1 MKLLNVTN
9 RYYIVIALTLL
20 LVSSAFLAFRVFYLV
35 DNEISEHMLYE
46 KMEIEKQLSTQ
57 SDIQG
62 IPFIIGD
69 KIEIE
74 PLEKFSTFRVSLKDT
89 NMYDAHEDEVVP
101 FRRLSYEQ
109 PIGEDSYRITIWRR
123 LTESEDLF
131 SGVALTLVLVAVDI
145 IACFYFLNRWFSKR
159 VWRPFYRA
167 LSGLTHFD
175 LHTGERVSFQRSNIE
190 EFNTLNVELS
200 KLTDKVARDYQNLR
214 EFTENM
220 SHETQTPL
228 AIIRSKLELLV
239 QSENLNSE
247 QISHIRSSLDSV
259 NRLSKMNKS
268 LILLT
273 RIENEQYNVSQSLN
287 ISQLIRNQLDKFDL
301 FISSRNL
308 VVITEMENDVVLE
321 MNPNLA
327 DILLSN
333 LISNAIKYNRQ
344 DGELKIQ
351 LTKEQLIISNSGAEL
366 TIADDQIFE
375 RFKKGDQP
383 DSVGLGLAIV
393 KKVCDHC
400 SCEVHYTYTDLHH
413 KFTIEFPPEKVQA
426 SHRSHA
432 DRKHKGSA

>member
-9 RYYIVIALTLL
+9 RYYIAIALALL
-20 LVSSAFLAFRVFYLV
+20 LISSAFLAYRVFYLV
-35 DNEISEHMLYE
+35 DNEISEHMLFE
-46 KMEIEKQLSTQ
+46 KMEIEKQLSSQ
-57 SDIQG
+57 GDIQG
-62 IPFIIGD
+62 IQFVIGD
-69 KIEIE
+69 RIEIE
-74 PLEKFSTFRVSLKDT
+74 PLDKFTTFRVSLVDT
-89 NMYDAHEDEVVP
+89 NKYDPYEDKVVP

-109 PIGEDSYRITIWRR
+109 LIGEESYRITLWRR
-123 LTESEDLF
+123 LTQTEDLF
-131 SGVALTLVLVAVDI
+131 SGVALTLLLVAIDI

-159 VWRPFYRA
+159 VWKPFYRA
-167 LSGLTHFD
+167 LSGLKHFD
-175 LHTGERVSFQRSNIE
+175 LHEGERVSFQRSEIE

-200 KLTDKVARDYQNLR
+200 KLTDKVARDYRNLR

-239 QSENLNSE
+239 QSEKLDPE
-247 QISHIRSSLDSV
+247 QLAHIRSSLDSV

-273 RIENEQYNVSQSLN
+273 RIENDQYNVSQPLN
-287 ISQLIRNQLDKFDL
+287 LSTLIRIQLDKFDL

-308 VVITEMENDVVLE
+308 KVVTEMDEDVTLDI
-321 MNPNLA
+321 NANLA

-333 LISNAIKYNRQ
+333 LISNAIKYNRNE
-344 DGELKIQ
+344 GELRIK
-351 LTKEQLIISNSGAEL
+351 LDKHKFEISNSGYPL

-393 KKVCDHC
+393 KKVCDHIHC
-400 SCEVHYTYTDLHH
+400 DIHYTYREEMHT
-413 KFTIEFPPEKVQA
+413 FTIEFPPAGDEA
-426 SHRSHA
+426 A
-432 DRKHKGSA
+432 EET

>member
-9 RYYIVIALTLL
+9 RYYIAIALALL
-20 LVSSAFLAFRVFYLV
+20 LISSAFLAYRVFYLV
-35 DNEISEHMLYE
+35 DNEISEHMLFE
-46 KMEIEKQLSTQ
+46 KMEIEKQLSSQ
-57 SDIQG
+57 GDIQG
-62 IPFIIGD
+62 IQFVIGD
-69 KIEIE
+69 RIEIE
-74 PLEKFSTFRVSLKDT
+74 PLDKFTTFRVSLVDT
-89 NMYDAHEDEVVP
+89 NKYDPYEDKVVP

-109 PIGEDSYRITIWRR
+109 LIGEESYRITLWRR
-123 LTESEDLF
+123 LTQTEDLF
-131 SGVALTLVLVAVDI
+131 SGVALTLLLVAIDI

-159 VWRPFYRA
+159 VWKPFYRA
-167 LSGLTHFD
+167 LSGLKHFD
-175 LHTGERVSFQRSNIE
+175 LHEGERVSFQRSEIE

-200 KLTDKVARDYQNLR
+200 KLTDKVARDYRNLR

-239 QSENLNSE
+239 QSEKLDPE
-247 QISHIRSSLDSV
+247 QLAHIRSSLDSV

-273 RIENEQYNVSQSLN
+273 RIENDQYNVSQPLN
-287 ISQLIRNQLDKFDL
+287 LSTLIRIQLDKFDL

-308 VVITEMENDVVLE
+308 KVVTEMDEDVTLDI
-321 MNPNLA
+321 NANLA

-333 LISNAIKYNRQ
+333 LISNAIKYNRNE
-344 DGELKIQ
+344 GELRIK
-351 LTKEQLIISNSGAEL
+351 LDKNKLEISNSGYPL

-393 KKVCDHC
+393 KKVCDHIN
-400 SCEVHYTYTDLHH
+400 CEIHYTYREQMHV
-413 KFTIEFPPEKVQA
+413 FTIEFPPGPDETGEV
-426 SHRSHA
+426 S
-432 DRKHKGSA
+432 

>member
-9 RYYIVIALTLL
+9 RYYIAIALALL
-20 LVSSAFLAFRVFYLV
+20 MISSAFLAYRVFYLV
-35 DNEISEHMLYE
+35 DNEISEHMLFE

-57 SDIQG
+57 RDIQG
-62 IPFIIGD
+62 IQFVIGD
-69 KIEIE
+69 RIEIE
-74 PLEKFSTFRVSLKDT
+74 PLEKFTTFKVSLVDT
-89 NMYDAHEDEVVP
+89 NKYDPYEDAVVP

-109 PIGEDSYRITIWRR
+109 LIGEESYRITLWRR
-123 LTESEDLF
+123 LTETDDLF
-131 SGVALTLVLVAVDI
+131 SGVAFTLLLVAIDI

-159 VWRPFYRA
+159 VWKPFYRA

-175 LHTGERVSFQRSNIE
+175 LHEGDRISFQRSEIE

-200 KLTDKVARDYQNLR
+200 KLTGKVARDYRNLR

-228 AIIRSKLELLV
+228 AIIRSKLELLL
-239 QSENLNSE
+239 QSEKLDSE
-247 QISHIRSSLDSV
+247 QLGHIRGALDSV

-273 RIENEQYNVSQSLN
+273 RIENDQYNVSEALN
-287 ISQLIRNQLDKFDL
+287 LAELIRQQLDKFDL

-308 VVITEMENDVVLE
+308 VVNTMLDEPVTLKI
-321 MNPNLA
+321 NPNLA

-333 LISNAIKYNRQ
+333 LISNAIKYNRPNGAL
-344 DGELKIQ
+344 DIILS
-351 LTKEQLIISNSGAEL
+351 KERLIISNSGAPL
-366 TIADDQIFE
+366 TINDDQIFD
-375 RFKKGDQP
+375 RFKKGEQP

-400 SCEVHYTYTDLHH
+400 NCDIHYTYEEDKHR
-413 KFTIEFPPEKVQA
+413 FTIEFLPDKVN
-426 SHRSHA
+426 
-432 DRKHKGSA
+432 GGPFEI

>member
-9 RYYIVIALTLL
+9 RYYIAIALALL
-20 LVSSAFLAFRVFYLV
+20 LISSAFLAYRVFDLL
-35 DNEISEHMLYE
+35 DDEISEHMLFE
-46 KMEIEKQLSTQ
+46 KMEIEKQLSSQ
-57 SDIQG
+57 RDIQG
-62 IPFIIGD
+62 IDFIIGD

-74 PLEKFSTFRVSLKDT
+74 PIEKFTTFRVSLVDT
-89 NMYDAHEDEVVP
+89 IKYDSYEDDMVP
-101 FRRLSYEQ
+101 YRRLSYEQ
-109 PIGEDSYRITIWRR
+109 PIGEDSYRITLWKR
-123 LTESEDLF
+123 LSETEGLV
-131 SGVALTLVLVAVDI
+131 SGVAFTLLLVAIDI

-167 LSGLTHFD
+167 LSGLKHFD
-175 LHTGERVSFQRSNIE
+175 LHKGERISFQRSEIE

-239 QSENLNSE
+239 QSEKLDSE
-247 QISHIRSSLDSV
+247 QLGHIKSALDSV

-273 RIENEQYNVSQSLN
+273 RIENDQYNIAEALN
-287 ISQLIRNQLDKFDL
+287 LSQLIRRHLDKFDL
-301 FISSRNL
+301 FISSRELKLKLNL
-308 VVITEMENDVVLE
+308 DENVSVQI
-321 MNPNLA
+321 NPNLA

-333 LISNAIKYNRQ
+333 LLSNAIKYNKIH
-344 DGELKIQ
+344 GELNIELTPNQ
-351 LTKEQLIISNSGAEL
+351 LKISNSGAPL
-366 TIADDQIFE
+366 TIQGDQIFD

-400 SCEVHYTYTDLHH
+400 SCDIHYTYEGERHV
-413 KFTIEFPPEKVQA
+413 FTIDFPAEKLVDEEEA
-426 SHRSHA
+426 
-432 DRKHKGSA
+432 

>member
-1 MKLLNVTN
+1 
-9 RYYIVIALTLL
+9 YYIIIALVLL
-20 LVSSAFLAFRVFYLV
+20 IVSSAFLTYRVLYLA
-35 DNEISEHMLYE
+35 DNEISEHMLFE
-46 KMEIEKQLSTQ
+46 KMEIEKQLSSQ
-57 SDIQG
+57 RDIQG
-62 IPFIIGD
+62 IQFVIGD
-69 KIEIE
+69 RIEIE
-74 PLEKFSTFRVSLKDT
+74 PLEKFTTFRVSLKDT
-89 NMYDAHEDEVVP
+89 NVYDAYEDEVVP

-109 PIGEDSYRITIWRR
+109 LIGEDSYRITLWRR
-123 LTESEDLF
+123 LTETEDLF
-131 SGVALTLVLVAVDI
+131 GGVALTLLLVAIDI

-159 VWRPFYRA
+159 IWRPFYRA
-167 LSGLTHFD
+167 LSGLKHFD
-175 LHTGERVSFQRSNIE
+175 LHKGERISFQRSEIE

-239 QSENLNSE
+239 QSDNLSSE
-247 QISHIRSSLDSV
+247 QLAHIRSSLDSV

-273 RIENEQYNVSQSLN
+273 RIENEQYNTAQNLN
-287 ISQLIRNQLDKFDL
+287 LTQLIRSQLDKFDL
-301 FISSRNL
+301 FISSRDL
-308 VVITEMENDVVLE
+308 VVKTEMEDEVIKE

-333 LISNAIKYNRQ
+333 LLSNAIKYNVPG
-344 DGELKIQ
+344 GELIIQ
-351 LTKEQLIISNSGAEL
+351 LNPKKLVISNSGGPL

-383 DSVGLGLAIV
+383 DSIGLGLAIV

-400 SCEVHYTYTDLHH
+400 DCGIHYTYADHRH
-413 KFTIEFPPEKVQA
+413 VITIEFPEDKIDDSEEA
-426 SHRSHA
+426 
-432 DRKHKGSA
+432 

>member
-9 RYYIVIALTLL
+9 RYYIAIALALL
-20 LVSSAFLAFRVFYLV
+20 LISSAFLAYRVFYLL
-35 DNEISEHMLYE
+35 DNEISEHMLFE

-57 SDIQG
+57 HDIQG
-62 IPFIIGD
+62 IDFVIGD

-74 PLEKFSTFRVSLKDT
+74 PLEKFTTFRVSLVDT
-89 NMYDAHEDEVVP
+89 SRFDSYEEDIVP
-101 FRRLSYEQ
+101 YRRLSYEQ
-109 PIGEDSYRITIWRR
+109 LIGEDAYRITLWKR
-123 LTESEDLF
+123 LSETDGLF
-131 SGVALTLVLVAVDI
+131 SGIAFTLLLVAIDI

-167 LSGLTHFD
+167 LSGLKHFD
-175 LHTGERVSFQRSNIE
+175 LHKGERISFQRSEIE

-239 QSENLNSE
+239 QSEKLDSE
-247 QISHIRSSLDSV
+247 QLGHIKSALDSV

-273 RIENEQYNVSQSLN
+273 RIENDQYNVAEVLN
-287 ISQLIRNQLDKFDL
+287 FSQLIRRQLDKFDL
-301 FISSRNL
+301 FISARELKLKMNL
-308 VVITEMENDVVLE
+308 QEDVMLQI
-321 MNPNLA
+321 NPNLA
-327 DILLSN
+327 EILLTN
-333 LISNAIKYNRQ
+333 LISNAIKYNRIQ
-344 DGELKIQ
+344 GELNIE
-351 LTKEQLIISNSGAEL
+351 LSPGHLVISNSGAPL
-366 TIADDQIFE
+366 TIQGDQIFE

-400 SCEVHYTYTDLHH
+400 SCNVHYTYEDEKHV
-413 KFTIEFPPEKVQA
+413 FTIGFPEDKMV
-426 SHRSHA
+426 
-432 DRKHKGSA
+432 DEEED

>member
-9 RYYIVIALTLL
+9 RYYIAIALALL
-20 LVSSAFLAFRVFYLV
+20 LISSAFLAYRVFYLV
-35 DNEISEHMLYE
+35 DNEISEHMLFE
-46 KMEIEKQLSTQ
+46 KMEIEKQLSSQ
-57 SDIQG
+57 GDIQG
-62 IPFIIGD
+62 IQFVIGD
-69 KIEIE
+69 RIEIE
-74 PLEKFSTFRVSLKDT
+74 PLDKFTTFRVSLIDT
-89 NMYDAHEDEVVP
+89 NKYDPYEDKVVP

-109 PIGEDSYRITIWRR
+109 LIDEESYRITLWRR
-123 LTESEDLF
+123 LTQTEDLF
-131 SGVALTLVLVAVDI
+131 SGVALTLLLVAIDI

-159 VWRPFYRA
+159 VWKPFYRA
-167 LSGLTHFD
+167 LSGLKHFD
-175 LHTGERVSFQRSNIE
+175 LHEGERVSFQRSEIE

-200 KLTDKVARDYQNLR
+200 KLTDKVARDYRNLR

-239 QSENLNSE
+239 QSEKLDPE
-247 QISHIRSSLDSV
+247 QLAHIRSSLDSV

-273 RIENEQYNVSQSLN
+273 RIENDQYN
-287 ISQLIRNQLDKFDL
+287 ISQPINLSILIRTQLDKFDL

-308 VVITEMENDVVLE
+308 SVITELDEDVMLDI
-321 MNPNLA
+321 NSNLA

-333 LISNAIKYNRQ
+333 LISNAIKYNKN
-344 DGELKIQ
+344 DGKLVIRLDKKKLE
-351 LTKEQLIISNSGAEL
+351 ISNSGYPL

-393 KKVCDHC
+393 KKVCDHIN
-400 SCEVHYTYTDLHH
+400 CEIRYTYREQMHV
-413 KFTIEFPPEKVQA
+413 FTIEFPPGPDETGEV
-426 SHRSHA
+426 S
-432 DRKHKGSA
+432 